1 MLRRVSVGVLAL
13 VVGSSSASF
22 GQTPGSRSLGADEF
36 RSFTTMR
43 APSAALSMSRVELLL
58 RKRVA
63 GIDWE
68 ERSFEEVLDWLREAD
83 GKVNIIPKWNALAIV
98 AVDRDQLVT
107 LKLNNTTVGEV
118 LTEVLDQ
125 LTETG
130 EVTYHGER
138 SSLRISTKDDFG
150 RKLELRI
157 YDVTDVLFRIPDFS
171 ESAPQVDLAR
181 QSSSGGGGGGS
192 SSQPIF
198 ANSGGQNTEE
208 LSEEGDDDSPE
219 QVLEDLVELI
229 LETIEPDSWFTDGG
243 GGRGRIRGFNK
254 RSLVILNTVEVHEM
268 IAGFFARHR

>member
-1 MLRRVSVGVLAL
+1 MLRRVSLGVLAL
-13 VVGSSSASF
+13 VVGTSSASL

-43 APSAALSMSRVELLL
+43 APSAALSMNRVELLL

-68 ERSFEEVLDWLREAD
+68 ERTFEEVLDWLRDESD
-83 GKVNIIPKWNALAIV
+83 GKVNIIPKWNALSIV
-98 AVDRDQLVT
+98 DVDADKLVSLT
-107 LKLNNTTVGEV
+107 LNNSTVGEV

-130 EVTYHGER
+130 DVTFHGER
-138 SSLRISTKDDFG
+138 NSLRISTKDDFG

-171 ESAPQVDLAR
+171 KSAPQVDLAR

-198 ANSGGQNTEE
+198 RNSGGNSAQE
-208 LSEEGDDDSPE
+208 LSEKGSDDNPE
-219 QVLEDLVELI
+219 QVLEDLVTLI
-229 LETIEPDSWFTDGG
+229 RETIEPDSWGEIGG
-243 GGRGRIRGFNK
+243 PGRIRGFNK
-254 RSLVILNTVEVHEM
+254 RSLVVLNTVEVHEM